1 MSNENRQRPAGRGMM
16 GGRGG
21 MRGPGEKAKD
31 FTGTWKKLLLYC
43 RRYFPFLAGAL
54 ILAMAGAICSLIGP
68 DKLKDLTN
76 LITQGLTTEID
87 MEGVKRIAFGL
98 AVL

>member
-1 MSNENRQRPAGRGMM
+1 MSNENRQRSAGRGMM

-21 MRGPGEKAKD
+21 MRGAGEKAKD

-54 ILAMAGAICSLIGP
+54 ILAMAGGHMLSDWTG
-68 DKLKDLTN
+68 
-76 LITQGLTTEID
+76 
-87 MEGVKRIAFGL
+87 
-98 AVL
+98 